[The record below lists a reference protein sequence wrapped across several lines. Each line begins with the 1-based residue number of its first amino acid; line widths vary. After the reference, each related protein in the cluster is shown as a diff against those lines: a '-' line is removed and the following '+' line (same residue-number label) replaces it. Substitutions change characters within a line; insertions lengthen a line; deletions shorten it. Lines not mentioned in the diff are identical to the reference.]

1 MLGDYMLPWFD
12 LFSGVASFPTGTS
25 AENSVQ
31 GWVNINDYIR
41 IFENNNA
48 ILNGT
53 PYRISDNRKEELT
66 DAIIHHANIL
76 CQFGLLEKNRGSYP
90 PRLEYRITKKGR
102 AFDHLRSTS
111 VGRLR
116 RKLFFFNRAIF
127 EHCKRFKKVIAVA
140 AFGMAVVNAVKFS
153 TLALSWASDIWG
165 VVSIV
170 LAAGLIALSIGT
182 YSE

>member
-76 CQFGLLEKNRGSYP
+76 CQFGLLEKKRGSYP
-90 PRLEYRITKKGR
+90 PRLEYRITKKEGR
-102 AFDHLRSTS
+102 LTIYARLQLEDFVVSYFSSIELFLNTARDSRKLLQSLRSEWQWLMLS
-111 VGRLR
+111 NFLR
-116 RKLFFFNRAIF
+116 WLSLGQ
-127 EHCKRFKKVIAVA
+127 VI
-140 AFGMAVVNAVKFS
+140 S
-153 TLALSWASDIWG
+153 G
-165 VVSIV
+165 V
-170 LAAGLIALSIGT
+170 L
-182 YSE
+182 